1 MPIEFQYDKFH
12 VQYTHKNV
20 RKCSYVNNVVERVGW
35 MLKNGR
41 TNNILNHRGNRT
53 FAADFWAFIIG
64 A

>member
-1 MPIEFQYDKFH
+1 MWIEFQYMFH
-12 VQYTHKNV
+12 SQYTYKDVLEPLYNNDV
-20 RKCSYVNNVVERVGW
+20 AERARK